1 MQIQNLA
8 LLKMLIRCCITILLK
23 VVTLKKIS
31 ANE

>member
-8 LLKMLIRCCITILLK
+8 LVKILIRCCTTILLN